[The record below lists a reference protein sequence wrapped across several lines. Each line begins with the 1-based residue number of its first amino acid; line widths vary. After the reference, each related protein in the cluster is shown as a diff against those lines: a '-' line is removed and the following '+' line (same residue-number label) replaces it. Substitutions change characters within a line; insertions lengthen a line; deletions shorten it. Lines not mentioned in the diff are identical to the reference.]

1 MQQTKT
7 RVLVSCA
14 LLVALSALLGGGVSV
29 KSFVLGSYSLKIG
42 FGVLPV
48 LLAGVWFGPLWG
60 GAVGAL
66 ADFTQALLFPMG
78 AYMPWFS
85 VSGALFGVIPG
96 LFFTKTAEVKPLR
109 AFFAVTSALLVTS
122 VGVNTFLIVTLYGNP
137 WEIIYARMVTQAVMI
152 PIHTVLLL
160 ALDRS
165 TRLVKLRQR

>member
-1 MQQTKT
+1 MQQTRT
-7 RVLVSCA
+7 RTLVYCA
-14 LLVALSALLGGGVSV
+14 LLVALSALLGGGLSI

-66 ADFTQALLFPMG
+66 ADLTQAMLFPMG

-85 VSGALFGVIPG
+85 ISGALFGVIPG
-96 LFFTKTAEVKPLR
+96 LCFLKTPEVRPLR
-109 AFFAVTSALLVTS
+109 AFIAVAAALLVTS
-122 VGVNTFLIVTLYGNP
+122 VGVNTFLIVTLYGSP
-137 WEIIYARMVTQAVMI
+137 WEIIVARLITQAVMI
-152 PIHTVLLL
+152 PIHTALLL

-165 TRLVKLRQR
+165 TRFVLVRLR